1 MPETENTNSDTSQDT
16 SKETSETFADFEA
29 YLAKQAEPVKKLYET
44 HTQGLKSALETERTS
59 RKEAERQ
66 LRELAKK
73 AESGSEAQKQLTEM
87 AERMATTE
95 RMNQFYATAHAA
107 GVKNLRLAYLA
118 ASEAKLI
125 SEQGEVDFAKMKESY
140 PELFAAAQSGQQ
152 AQSQETQTS
161 TANAGGTQRLT
172 REAIEKM
179 TPDEINRNW
188 EAVSA
193 ALAEQT

>member
-1 MPETENTNSDTSQDT
+1 MPDNENTNTDNSQDT

-73 AESGSEAQKQLTEM
+73 AESGSEAQKQLTDM

-95 RMNQFYATAHAA
+95 RMNQFYAAAHAA

-140 PELFAAAQSGQQ
+140 PELFAASQTGQT
-152 AQSQETQTS
+152 QEKEQQTS
-161 TANAGGTQRLT
+161 TANAGGKQRLT

-179 TPDEINRNW
+179 TR
-188 EAVSA
+188 V
-193 ALAEQT
+193 QTSIAR